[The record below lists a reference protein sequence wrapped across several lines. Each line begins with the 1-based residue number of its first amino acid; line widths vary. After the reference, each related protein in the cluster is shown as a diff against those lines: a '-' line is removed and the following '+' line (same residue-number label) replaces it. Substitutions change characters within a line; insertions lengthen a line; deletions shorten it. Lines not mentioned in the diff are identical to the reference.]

1 MDCKVKTYTNL
12 LDCLVSYLS
21 NPVRL
26 ALSKY
31 PNLIVAQTFRNPL
44 YQAFLYWASR
54 SEDLHLKYASMLG
67 LKSIFQRGKHLTYTL
82 RSLHCIFSAVDLYF
96 VDKDK
101 KIINDGALYEE
112 LYHFRL
118 ENSKIGLS
126 WGGYYK
132 NRDLG
137 HYELAMS
144 DILKEQ
150 LFTMQYSSVEY
161 VEKHIES
168 YLKKVKAKKNIEI
181 SKTKSEV

>member
-1 MDCKVKTYTNL
+1 MDCKVKTYSNS

-31 PNLIVAQTFRNPL
+31 PNLIVSQTFRNSI

-67 LKSIFQRGKHLTYTL
+67 LKSIFKRGKHLTYTL

-101 KIINDGALYEE
+101 KIINDVALYQE
-112 LYHFRL
+112 LYGFL
-118 ENSKIGLS
+118 LDNSKIGLS
-126 WGGYYK
+126 WGGFYK

-137 HYELAMS
+137 HFELAMS

-150 LFTMQYSSVEY
+150 LFTMQYSNVEY

-168 YLKKVKAKKNIEI
+168 YLKKAKAKKNIEI